1 MDQLI
6 VGTEKGGYLLTKG
19 GGSWTVE
26 GPAFPGWK
34 VSAFGKAPEGTY
46 LAGLG
51 SNWFGASVHRS
62 NDYKEWQQVE
72 KGPSY
77 SEDSGLKLNQVWMFH
92 TVGDQDGGRIY
103 AGVDQAGL
111 FFSEDQGLSWEPVP
125 ALNEYPGRA
134 EWQPGFGGLAAHH
147 ILSAGRQLWVGIS
160 AVGVFRSDDG
170 GATFARH
177 DVGVTPVG
185 VENPDGSANDGRCV
199 HGLVADREDPNRI
212 WRQDHSGVYRTENGG
227 DSWERIEE
235 GLPAR
240 FGFAIGR
247 NQGTGSLFVA
257 PLTAD
262 ENRVPVDG
270 QLAVYRSQDD
280 GKSWHKSGSGWP
292 AGGQFNGVLRNAMAV
307 DSRGGVAV
315 GTTGGSVFVSE
326 DDGES
331 WGQIPVSL
339 PRILA
344 VEAA

>member
-1 MDQLI
+1 MDKLI
-6 VGTEKGGYLLTKG
+6 IGTEKGGYLLTKER
-19 GGSWTVE
+19 GSWDVE
-26 GPAFPGWK
+26 GPSFPGWK
-34 VSAFGKAPEGTY
+34 VSAFGKAPDGTY

-62 NDYKEWQQVE
+62 NDYKDWQQVE

-92 TVGDQDGGRIY
+92 TTAERIY

-111 FFSEDQGLSWEPVP
+111 FFSDDHGLSWEPVS
-125 ALNEYPGRA
+125 AINEYPGRA
-134 EWQPGFGGLAAHH
+134 DWQPGFGGLAAHH
-147 ILSAGRQLWVGIS
+147 ILSAGNQLWVGIS

-170 GATFARH
+170 GNSFERKDRGITSVLDPEGDTEAIE
-177 DVGVTPVG
+177 P
-185 VENPDGSANDGRCV
+185 GRCV
-199 HGLVADREDPNRI
+199 HGLVSDPKDPDRI
-212 WRQDHSGVYRTENGG
+212 WRQDHSGVYRSSDGG
-227 DSWERIEE
+227 DTWERIEA

-247 NQGTGSLFVA
+247 NHETGSLFVA

-270 QLAVYRSQDD
+270 HLAVYRSNDD
-280 GKSWHKSGSGWP
+280 GDTWRKSGSGWP
-292 AGGQFNGVLRNAMAV
+292 GGGQFNGVLRNAMAV
-307 DSRGGVAV
+307 DSRGGIAV
-315 GTTGGSVFVSE
+315 GTTGGSVFSSD

-331 WGQIPVSL
+331 WNQIPISL